1 MFERQ
6 RPYITEAG
14 PEAFDVLYRR
24 RIESL
29 QLLDQTLTTVRQQ
42 VSMDDV
48 VTHALNLLIGVPSN
62 LFLFDEVSFASQM
75 CSLAFHR
82 SCNCFAA
89 IACHIINFLLSD
101 IQDISCFFLAFVVLV
116 KTSD

>member
-14 PEAFDVLYRR
+14 PDAFDVLYRR

-29 QLLDQTLTTVRQQ
+29 QLLDQTLTTARQQ

-48 VTHALNLLIGVPSN
+48 VAHALNLLIGVPSS
-62 LFLFDEVSFASQM
+62 LFLFDEVSFALYLSSY
-75 CSLAFHR
+75 SLV
-82 SCNCFAA
+82 A
-89 IACHIINFLLSD
+89 IS
-101 IQDISCFFLAFVVLV
+101 
-116 KTSD
+116 